1 MGGIIKMTAYLIPLI
16 IGFFFAF
23 SLQKAG
29 LGHYHRIVNQFRFK
43 DNTVMKLM
51 MTGISVGLVGIYTLK
66 DLGFIQLDQVSS
78 TYIVGNLLGG
88 LLFGVGMAVAGT

>member
-1 MGGIIKMTAYLIPLI
+1 MVTYIVPLV

-43 DNTVMKLM
+43 DNTIMKYM
-51 MTGISVGLVGIYTLK
+51 MTGISVGLVGIYALK
-66 DLGFIQLDQVSS
+66 DLGLIQLDQVPS
-78 TYIVGNLLGG
+78 TYIVGNLIGG

>member
-1 MGGIIKMTAYLIPLI
+1 MVTYVVPLV

-43 DNTVMKLM
+43 DNTIMKLIM
-51 MTGISVGLVGIYTLK
+51 SGVSVGLVGLYTLK
-66 DLGFIQLDQVSS
+66 DLGLIQLDQVPS
-78 TYIVGNLLGG
+78 TYIVGNLIGG

>member
-1 MGGIIKMTAYLIPLI
+1 MTAYIVPLV

-43 DNTVMKLM
+43 DNTIMKLM
-51 MTGISVGLVGIYTLK
+51 MSGISVGLIGIYALK
-66 DLGFIQLDQVSS
+66 DLGLIQLDQVPS
-78 TYIVGNLLGG
+78 TYIVGNLIGG